1 LLLSHKGKV
10 NLATI
15 VYLHRITDNRISGSL
30 LKNLKMFTSICGQEA
45 MPNVVVA
52 TTMWGEVKP
61 ESGNRREEE
70 LKASFWKGLLDGGC
84 KVKRFNDTYESAWDV
99 VGRQPVDRA
108 EVRVSHEIVDRH
120 LKLKRTAAGIT
131 LHNELKQLLQDRKI
145 AARKLRAQMNSQD
158 NDLVVQQLN
167 QRQAEIDEK
176 ITQTANQLK
185 ELNIPVFARWLAKL
199 LGGR

>member
-1 LLLSHKGKV
+1 
-10 NLATI
+10 
-15 VYLHRITDNRISGSL
+15 
-30 LKNLKMFTSICGQEA
+30 

>member
-1 LLLSHKGKV
+1 
-10 NLATI
+10 
-15 VYLHRITDNRISGSL
+15 
-30 LKNLKMFTSICGQEA
+30 

-61 ESGNRREEE
+61 ENGERREKE
-70 LKASFWKGLLDGGC
+70 LKANFWKDLLEHGC
-84 KVKRFNDTYESAWDV
+84 QVKRFDDTYESAWDI
-99 VGRQPVDRA
+99 VGCPPVDQA
-108 EVRVSHEIVDRH
+108 KVQVSQVWCH
-120 LKLKRTAAGIT
+120 LMLKRTEVGIT

>member
-1 LLLSHKGKV
+1 
-10 NLATI
+10 
-15 VYLHRITDNRISGSL
+15 
-30 LKNLKMFTSICGQEA
+30 MFTSICGQEA
-45 MPNVVVA
+45 LPNVVVA

-61 ESGNRREEE
+61 ENGERREKE
-70 LKASFWKGLLDGGC
+70 LKANFWKDLLEHGC
-84 KVKRFNDTYESAWDV
+84 QVKRFDDTYESAWDI
-99 VGRQPVDRA
+99 VGCPPVDRA
-108 EVRVSHEIVDRH
+108 KVQVSHEIVDRH

-131 LHNELKQLLQDRKI
+131 LHKELKQLLQDRKI
-145 AARKLRAQMNSQD
+145 AASKLRAQMNSQD

-185 ELNIPVFARWLAKL
+185 ELNIPVLARWLAKL

>member
-52 TTMWGEVKP
+52 TTMWGEVKL
-61 ESGNRREEE
+61 ENGNRREEE

-99 VGRQPVDRA
+99 VGRQPVGRA
-108 EVRVSHEIVDRH
+108 EVQVSHEIVDRH

-131 LHNELKQLLQDRKI
+131 LHKELKQLLQDRKI
-145 AARKLRAQMNSQD
+145 AASKLRAQMNSQD